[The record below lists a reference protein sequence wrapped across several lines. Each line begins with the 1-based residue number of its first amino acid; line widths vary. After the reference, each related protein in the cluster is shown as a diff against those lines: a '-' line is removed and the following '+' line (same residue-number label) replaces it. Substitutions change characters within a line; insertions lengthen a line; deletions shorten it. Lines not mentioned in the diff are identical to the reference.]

1 MHYMKLNKQKNDL
14 YRHDQPNNARAL
26 AARTQF
32 DSLSPSNRT
41 CAPYSEF
48 FTCALDVKIM
58 QQDRNVSLF
67 VVLVAASAA
76 TAGLIFGYDVAVMNG
91 ALVFL
96 WAAFHLGRVET
107 EMVPTVMLPGC
118 AVGAALGGWLS
129 DRDGEELRS
138 SVQRSCSAPLR

>member
-1 MHYMKLNKQKNDL
+1 
-14 YRHDQPNNARAL
+14 
-26 AARTQF
+26 
-32 DSLSPSNRT
+32 
-41 CAPYSEF
+41 
-48 FTCALDVKIM
+48 M

-96 WAAFHLGRVET
+96 WAAFHLGRIET

>member
-1 MHYMKLNKQKNDL
+1 
-14 YRHDQPNNARAL
+14 
-26 AARTQF
+26 
-32 DSLSPSNRT
+32 
-41 CAPYSEF
+41 
-48 FTCALDVKIM
+48 M

-107 EMVPTVMLPGC
+107 KMVQCSGPVLHCCVKRRVRRAFMATAGSPS
-118 AVGAALGGWLS
+118 VGRCGRWFGVG
-129 DRDGEELRS
+129 DRPH
-138 SVQRSCSAPLR
+138 VHC